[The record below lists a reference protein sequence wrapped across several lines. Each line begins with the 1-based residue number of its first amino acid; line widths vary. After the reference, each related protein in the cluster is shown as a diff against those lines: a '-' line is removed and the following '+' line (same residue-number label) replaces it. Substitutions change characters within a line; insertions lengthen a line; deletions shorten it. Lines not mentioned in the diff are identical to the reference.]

1 MLMDTL
7 IACRSGFL
15 PDHMLM
21 DTLIACFSPVH
32 CRRTIRAEW
41 VGASGS
47 DSEASW
53 GIGDARAG
61 TACLHAIRMASAC
74 HQNAIS
80 MPSACHQH
88 VISMQ
93 ACTLVLDLVLEINRD
108 GTALH
113 ADCMLIT

>member
-1 MLMDTL
+1 MLEL
-7 IACRSGFL
+7 
-15 PDHMLM
+15 
-21 DTLIACFSPVH
+21 V
-32 CRRTIRAEW
+32 
-41 VGASGS
+41 
-47 DSEASW
+47 
-53 GIGDARAG
+53 
-61 TACLHAIRMASAC
+61 LHACMPSEWHQHVIRMPSAC
-74 HQNAIS
+74 HQHAIS